1 MRSRRMR
8 LCEPRDRI
16 KAPGAS
22 PGTAGRNA
30 TPSAMP
36 SGVHAVVAWRRK
48 ALRNVTVP
56 RLAPGGFYGR
66 HSPGRT
72 PLPFGR
78 SGNKSPGREPGD
90 CGSECHRRLPCRP
103 GSTPWLHGGATRYA
117 RSQSPGLRLGAFMA
131 VTAPGRTP
139 LPFGRSGNKSPGR
152 EPGDCGSECHRR
164 LPCRPGSTPWLHGH
178 ARLYATSQS
187 PGLRPGLLW
196 PHIFPG
202 V

>member
-1 MRSRRMR
+1 MR

-103 GSTPWLHGGATRYA
+103 GSTPWLHG
-117 RSQSPGLRLGAFMA
+117 
-131 VTAPGRTP
+131 
-139 LPFGRSGNKSPGR
+139 
-152 EPGDCGSECHRR
+152 
-164 LPCRPGSTPWLHGH
+164 H

-187 PGLRPGLLW
+187 PGSRLGAFMAGTSSRVCAAYEWAQVCNTGD
-196 PHIFPG
+196 PG
-202 V
+202 VGGGVCLQADFFRAGGMATRSCASSRLNHGVSVAAGGMHAEFKAGCFLLASRG